1 MSLTRVVNNED
12 HSRKKAVSMFSKFL
26 NLDQEKQDRIINAA
40 IKKFAQK
47 GYDNAS
53 TNEIVKEAGISKGL
67 LFHYFGNKKNMYLFL
82 FDHFYEII
90 VDEFYKKINLEER
103 DIFKR
108 VRQAVTVKMELLNK
122 YPDLFNFLS
131 AAVMED
137 SKEVKLELDKRKKQL
152 SKTNIGKLY
161 EDIDLSLFRD
171 DLDVQK
177 ALKIIFWTFEQFSE
191 ELIQRAK
198 QSPTHEFNYD
208 EAIQETEEYYE
219 VLMKAFYK

>member
-1 MSLTRVVNNED
+1 
-12 HSRKKAVSMFSKFL
+12 MFSKFL

-53 TNEIVKEAGISKGL
+53 TNEIVKEADISKGL

-108 VRQAVTVKMELLNK
+108 VRQAVTVKMELLNI

-137 SKEVKLELDKRKKQL
+137 SKEVKLELDQRKKQL
-152 SKTNIGKLY
+152 SKNNIGKLY